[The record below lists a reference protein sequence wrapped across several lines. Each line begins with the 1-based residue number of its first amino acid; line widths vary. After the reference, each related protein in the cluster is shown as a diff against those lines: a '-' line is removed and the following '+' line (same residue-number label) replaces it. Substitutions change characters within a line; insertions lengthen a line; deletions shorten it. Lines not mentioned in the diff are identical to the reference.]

1 MDGTL
6 ERLKPSAPAR
16 VHMILA
22 GLLWSVVG
30 TLLASFGAV
39 WVWSSRLPHAVLWSI
54 VAIGIGLIKS
64 WLVLDRAAGRI
75 VQRIEDRGD
84 GRCVGGF
91 LSVGTWLL
99 IVLMAGSG
107 RALRAWV
114 LPPGIAGLLYLG
126 IGIAL
131 AASSRVIW
139 LRRAGTAGPHEPA

>member
-1 MDGTL
+1 M
-6 ERLKPSAPAR
+6 
-16 VHMILA
+16 VLA

-30 TLLASFGAV
+30 TLLALFGAV
-39 WVWSSRLPHAVLWSI
+39 WVWSSRLPHAAVWAV
-54 VAIGIGLIKS
+54 VAVAIGLIKS

-75 VQRIEDRGD
+75 AQRIYERGD

-91 LSVGTWLL
+91 LSGGTWLL
-99 IVLMAGSG
+99 VGVMAGGG

-114 LPPGIAGLLYLG
+114 LPLGIAGLLYLG

-139 LRRAGTAGPHEPA
+139 RRWISLHVAGPDRGAME